1 MITRAGVVA
10 AIAAASAVLP
20 SSAVSQSGGK
30 INIYRF
36 ILDVDVPES
45 PGLVALDAAT
55 SHVLRGSAP
64 KPIAASVV
72 HRWSGTANRS
82 TGVALDIVPYFLV
95 GGGERR
101 LADYRSMTVGGR
113 LKRVVTKTALSIAAI
128 SDPADPGALL
138 GGLAIRT
145 TFHDPH
151 DPIATTRLPE
161 EVDSSLA
168 AHGVTLASSAE
179 EDPSGR
185 GVDLS
190 ALYAAARRAVRARGD
205 VQVSAGWGIAGRIA
219 GAVFEGDSIQSI
231 RHTFWATAQHAFG
244 HRLDLLVTA
253 QVRGTGG
260 TWKPRL
266 GAGLQRK
273 SRPADFR
280 AELYYDGV
288 DQRVYPGVSVEVHA
302 MTGLGAVASLTT
314 DTPLP
319 RVPNGSRARLS
330 FLLRWYA
337 AQRG

>member
-1 MITRAGVVA
+1 MTPRAALVGA
-10 AIAAASAVLP
+10 LLAASTVVPAGG
-20 SSAVSQSGGK
+20 SAQSGGK

-45 PGLVALDAAT
+45 PGLVALDVAT

-72 HRWSGTANRS
+72 HRWAGTGNRS
-82 TGVALDIVPYFLV
+82 AGVALDIVPYFLG

-101 LADYRSMTVGGR
+101 LADYRATTIGGR
-113 LKRVVTKTALSIAAI
+113 LKRVVTKTSLSVAAI
-128 SDPADPGALL
+128 SDPADRASLL
-138 GGLAIRT
+138 GGLAVRT

-151 DPIATTRLPE
+151 DPILNTRLPE
-161 EVDSSLA
+161 QVDSALA
-168 AHGVTLASSAE
+168 AHAAAPESSAE
-179 EDPSGR
+179 EEVSGR

-190 ALYAAARRAVRARGD
+190 SLYASARRAMRARGD
-205 VQVSAGWGIAGRIA
+205 VQVSAGWGMAGRVA
-219 GAVFEGDSIQSI
+219 GAVFEGDSLQSL
-231 RHTFWATAQHAFG
+231 RHTVWLTAQHAFG

-253 QVRGTGG
+253 QVRNSGSI
-260 TWKPRL
+260 WKPRL

-288 DQRVYPGVSVEVHA
+288 DKRLYPGMSVEIHA
-302 MTGLGAVASLTT
+302 MTGVGAVASLAT
-314 DTPLP
+314 DTPMP

-330 FLLRWYA
+330 LLLRWYA

>member
-1 MITRAGVVA
+1 MTARAALGG
-10 AIAAASAVLP
+10 ILLAASLVVP
-20 SSAVSQSGGK
+20 SQGSAQSGARV
-30 INIYRF
+30 NIYRF
-36 ILDVDVPES
+36 VLDVDVPES
-45 PGLVALDAAT
+45 AGLVALDAAT

-64 KPIAASVV
+64 KPIAASVI
-72 HRWSGTANRS
+72 HRWTGTANRS
-82 TGVALDIVPYFLV
+82 TGIALDIVPYFLV

-113 LKRVVTKTALSIAAI
+113 LKRVVTKTSFSVAAI
-128 SDPADPGALL
+128 SDPADPGSLL

-161 EVDSSLA
+161 QVDSALA
-168 AHGVTLASSAE
+168 VHGAGLASSAE

-190 ALYAAARRAVRARGD
+190 SLYAAARRAVRARGD
-205 VQVSAGWGIAGRIA
+205 VQVTAGWGIAGRIA
-219 GAVFEGDSIQSI
+219 GAVFEGDSIQSV

-253 QVRGTGG
+253 QVRGMAG

-280 AELYYDGV
+280 AELYYDAV
-288 DQRVYPGVSVEVHA
+288 DKRVYPGMSVEVHA
-302 MTGLGAVASLTT
+302 MTGLGAVAAVTT

-319 RVPNGSRARLS
+319 KSSNGSRARLS
-330 FLLRWYA
+330 LLLRWYA

>member
-1 MITRAGVVA
+1 MTPRAALAGA
-10 AIAAASAVLP
+10 LLAASAITPGGV
-20 SSAVSQSGGK
+20 AAQNRGK

-36 ILDVDVPES
+36 VLDVDVPES
-45 PGLVALDAAT
+45 AGLVALDATT
-55 SHVLRGSAP
+55 SHVLRGSSP
-64 KPIAASVV
+64 KPIAASVI
-72 HRWSGTANRS
+72 HRWAGTASRS

-101 LADYRSMTVGGR
+101 LADYRSMSVGGR
-113 LKRVVTKTALSIAAI
+113 LKRVVTKTSVSVAAI
-128 SDPADPGALL
+128 SDPGDPGSLL
-138 GGLAIRT
+138 GGLALRT

-161 EVDSSLA
+161 QVDSALA
-168 AHGVTLASSAE
+168 AHGAALTSAE
-179 EDPSGR
+179 EEVSGR

-190 ALYAAARRAVRARGD
+190 SLYAAARRAVRARGD
-205 VQVSAGWGIAGRIA
+205 VQVTAGWGIAGRVA

-231 RHTFWATAQHAFG
+231 RHTLWLTAQHAFG
-244 HRLDLLVTA
+244 HRLDLLVTG

-273 SRPADFR
+273 SHPADFR
-280 AELYYDGV
+280 VELYYDGV
-288 DQRVYPGVSVEVHA
+288 DQRLYPGMSIEVHA
-302 MTGLGAVASLTT
+302 LTGVGAVASLTT
-314 DTPLP
+314 DTPMP
-319 RVPNGSRARLS
+319 KIPNGSRARLS

>member
-1 MITRAGVVA
+1 MTPRAALAGALLLASTVV
-10 AIAAASAVLP
+10 P
-20 SSAVSQSGGK
+20 SSGSAQSGGK

-36 ILDVDVPES
+36 VLDVDVPES
-45 PGLVALDAAT
+45 PGLVALDVAT

-64 KPIAASVV
+64 KPIAASLI
-72 HRWSGTANRS
+72 HRWAGTGSRS
-82 TGVALDIVPYFLV
+82 TGLALDIVPYFLV

-101 LADYRSMTVGGR
+101 LADYRAMTVGGR
-113 LKRVVTKTALSIAAI
+113 LKRVVTKTSLSVAAI
-128 SDPADPGALL
+128 SDPADPASLL

-161 EVDSSLA
+161 QVDSALA
-168 AHGVTLASSAE
+168 AHGATLASSAE

-190 ALYAAARRAVRARGD
+190 PLYAAARREVRARGD
-205 VQVSAGWGIAGRIA
+205 VQVTAGWGIAGRVA

-253 QVRGTGG
+253 QVRGSGG

-288 DQRVYPGVSVEVHA
+288 DQRLYPGMSVEVHA
-302 MTGLGAVASLTT
+302 LTGVGAVASLTT
-314 DTPLP
+314 DTPMP

-330 FLLRWYA
+330 VLLRWYA